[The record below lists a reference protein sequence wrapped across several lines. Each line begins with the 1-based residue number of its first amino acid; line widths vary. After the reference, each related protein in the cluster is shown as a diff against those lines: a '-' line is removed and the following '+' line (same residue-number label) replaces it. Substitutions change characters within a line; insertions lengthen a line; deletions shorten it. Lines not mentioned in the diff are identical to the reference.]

1 MSSAEPAS
9 VLPMELLHDH
19 KAVGAK
25 VRVFTRFQEV
35 FEGSIFTLDPVAHFL
50 VLEEK
55 NGAKSKTRILQLEI
69 LQKVEILSRAPAGL
83 RLTLPRIGEAELKR
97 AEHRNKGVAER
108 ALASIGQGVS
118 SEAQLIFDALNKTY
132 GGSSSFAS
140 VCANIR
146 VMGEV
151 RITPPYQVQNCVSA
165 NAQVLSRVKKVMEGE
180 KSKLKKAKK

>member
-1 MSSAEPAS
+1 MARNSTEPAP

-19 KAVGAK
+19 KAVGAR
-25 VRVFTRFQEV
+25 VRVVTRFQEV
-35 FEGSIFTLDPVAHFL
+35 FEGSIFALDPLAHFL
-50 VLEEK
+50 VLEK

-69 LQKVEILSRAPAGL
+69 LQS
-83 RLTLPRIGEAELKR
+83 EAELKR

-118 SEAQLIFDALNKTY
+118 SEAQLIFDALNKTMPCEWE
-132 GGSSSFAS
+132 G
-140 VCANIR
+140 ANIR